1 MYKILFLIFAFLFLG
16 CGGGDDSST
25 SSDDTEL
32 IETSFQI
39 ENESSETSEQTHP
52 VISITS
58 QNVEQTLSNIK
69 NDTQD
74 IIPVEDSQSEQIVT
88 TPVTDQYK
96 ERSITVYVHGYD
108 KDGTSYDS
116 VYGYDAYDP
125 MLDKLVEFTGFD
137 TLTTYDAEN
146 FTNIVT
152 ITPYYGTVAP
162 DYYTPKDKEDI
173 EKITKIYGGGIPRY
187 ATIVAKYAK
196 HVMKITGAEHVNFI
210 GASLGALVVRWIIE
224 KDVENLA
231 SQKKILRWQSI
242 EGVIRGNKVASNENL
257 VKFVNLIERQP
268 IDVKHMN
275 YSWIEKNLHSPA
287 GEAASLYYK
296 DILVSQISSTRA
308 TEPFKWLMPKTPND
322 GYQALKDTY
331 FSNVVDSAKFED
343 HDFSHTIFHQSHLG
357 IKKDL
362 GAWAS
367 VATFLLPH
375 KRVKITLTG
384 ATVENI
390 HEHIYFLNKSAEIV
404 FASEVFSPKSY
415 EKWRIDDAIDER
427 LYDSGALDIH
437 KYKRDHQH
445 KDFEQVLFDGF
456 VLIDEQNLKL
466 RLSGFEIDQ
475 NDMYGVHDELNKREK
490 LGSVDVD
497 VKLQNSTVKFTA
509 DEWSGS
515 LRIEVFEVSR

>member
-1 MYKILFLIFAFLFLG
+1 MYKIFLSVVVFLFLG
-16 CGGGDDSST
+16 CGGSDSYEPNNSGSSGDT
-25 SSDDTEL
+25 SSKENAKSQ
-32 IETSFQI
+32 ETKDQSRP
-39 ENESSETSEQTHP
+39 P
-52 VISITS
+52 VSVS
-58 QNVEQTLSNIK
+58 VENVEQTLSNIK
-69 NDTQD
+69 NDAQNIAPIQESD
-74 IIPVEDSQSEQIVT
+74 MNSVVLEPSVK
-88 TPVTDQYK
+88 PYK

-108 KDGTSYDS
+108 KDGTSYDT

-137 TLTTYDAEN
+137 TLKTYDPEN

-152 ITPYYGTVAP
+152 ITPYYGRTAP

-173 EKITKIYGGGIPRY
+173 EKITKMYGGGIPRY
-187 ATIVAKYAK
+187 AAIVAKYAR
-196 HVMKITGAEHVNFI
+196 HVMRITQAEHVNFI

-231 SQKKILRWQSI
+231 SQRKILRWLSI
-242 EGVIRGNKVASNENL
+242 EGVIRGNQVASNENL
-257 VKFVNLIERQP
+257 VKFVNLIQKQP

-275 YSWIEKNLHSPA
+275 YSWIDKHLHSPK

-322 GYQALKDTY
+322 GYQAFKDTY
-331 FSNVVDSAKFED
+331 FKTIADNVKFD
-343 HDFSHTIFHQSHLG
+343 GKDFAHTVFHQSHLG

-384 ATVENI
+384 ATVDNI
-390 HEHIYFLNKSAEIV
+390 HEHTYFLNKNAEIV

-415 EKWRIDDAIDER
+415 EKWQIEDAIDER

-437 KYKRDHQH
+437 KYKKDHEH

-456 VLIDEQNLKL
+456 VLKDERDLKL

-490 LGSVDVD
+490 LGAVDVD
-497 VKLQNSTVKFTA
+497 VKLQNYSLEFFA
-509 DEWSGS
+509 DEWSGT
-515 LRIEVFEVSR
+515 LRVEVYDISR